1 MNSLYTA
8 LVNGQ
13 REFLED
19 GTERIV
25 PPSSLDLHAA
35 RYIKQIDEINVGN
48 NNILMQQQ
56 QHINDLL
63 ITIQNLQETNH
74 GLQTTCTTLQNTLF
88 KYESINAPDQ
98 TCNQDA
104 ASDLGADSSLLKAQ
118 GQAGQ
123 VGCIEPDPSGSDS
136 DSQGRGTN

>member
-1 MNSLYTA
+1 MNSLYSA

-56 QHINDLL
+56 ELINRQLL
-63 ITIQNLQETNH
+63 EIQNLNETIH
-74 GLQTTCTTLQNTLF
+74 GLQNYIAEFEQAVRDIKLQ
-88 KYESINAPDQ
+88 
-98 TCNQDA
+98 
-104 ASDLGADSSLLKAQ
+104 ASLSETSDKVDSEPDSSILENQ
-118 GQAGQ
+118 GEAGQ
-123 VGCIEPDPSGSDS
+123 VGCTVGDTCGSDS
-136 DSQGRGTN
+136 DSEGRGTN